1 MYRGFWQSKLALGG
15 VCVATAILAV
25 WVWIRDQGRP
35 VYIPI
40 LACVLLIIIGLMTA
54 RLIANLVAQSLTT
67 RNLGLLHMELDPE
80 AFLKGYAG
88 VPEKIPAGTKD
99 NMIARFYL
107 SDGYSTAGDYAR
119 ANEVLGELPEK
130 LKDEKA
136 LRGVYYGNLA
146 KNYLGMGELE
156 AANAAIGE
164 LEAVKDGTEGKL
176 HANLEETLKICR
188 AKAQLL
194 AGEIPS
200 EAPLTEALKESQYR
214 LRSLEIM
221 QVLAMIA
228 QAKGEPKR
236 AAKYCSKM
244 QREGGKTVYA
254 AWASK
259 QNG

>member
-1 MYRGFWQSKLALGG
+1 MYRGFWQSKVAL
-15 VCVATAILAV
+15 VAVSAATAVLAV
-25 WVWIRDQGRP
+25 WVWLRDQGRP
-35 VYIPI
+35 IYIPI
-40 LACVLLIIIGLMTA
+40 LACVLLITIGLMTA
-54 RLIANLVAQSLTT
+54 RMVANLIAQAQTT
-67 RNLGLLHMELDPE
+67 KYLGMLHMELDPE
-80 AFLKGYAG
+80 AFLKGYAQ
-88 VPEKIPAGTKD
+88 VPGKIPAGTKD

-107 SDGYSTAGDYAR
+107 SDGYSTAGDYAK

-130 LKDEKA
+130 LKKEKA
-136 LRGVYYGNLA
+136 LSGVYYGNLA
-146 KNYLGMGELE
+146 KNYLGLGDLE
-156 AANAAIGE
+156 AANAAIRE

-200 EAPLTEALKESQYR
+200 ETNLTEALKESQYQ

-228 QAKGEPKR
+228 QVKGEPKR

-244 QREGGKTVYA
+244 QREGGKTVFA
-254 AWASK
+254 SWASK